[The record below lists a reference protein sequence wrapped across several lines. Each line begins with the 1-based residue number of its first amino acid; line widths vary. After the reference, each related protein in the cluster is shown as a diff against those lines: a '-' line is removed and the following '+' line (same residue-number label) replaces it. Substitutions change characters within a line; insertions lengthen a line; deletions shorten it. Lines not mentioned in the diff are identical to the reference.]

1 MIGQTIS
8 HYKILEKLGEG
19 GMGVV
24 YKAQDLNLDRPVA
37 LKFLPPNLIT
47 SEEEAAR
54 FQQEAKAISSL
65 NHPNVATIYELD
77 EASGQRFLVL
87 EYLPGGTLKSKIK
100 NLQSS
105 GGELSLTQVVDYGL
119 QIAEGLAHAHR
130 HDIIHRD
137 VKTDNMMLTEEGK
150 AKITDFGL
158 AKLRGSAHVTKTGS
172 TVGTAAY
179 MSPEQARGEAVDH
192 RTDIWSMGVV
202 LYQMITGELPFRG
215 DYEPAIVYS
224 ILNEEPQ
231 DINSIRKG
239 VPTELERIT
248 TKAMAKDR
256 NQRYQRVEEML
267 ADLTSLKETASFET
281 IEKSATTGT
290 SLPSI
295 AVLSF
300 TNMSADKDQEYF
312 CDGMAEEII
321 NALTRVEGLRVVART
336 SAFAF
341 KGKSEDI
348 REIGRKLDVRMV
360 LEGSVRKAGGRLR
373 ITAQLINVADGYH
386 LWSER
391 YDRQMEDVFAIQDG
405 ISQAVVNTLKI
416 KLVGERE
423 TVFVKRPT
431 ENLEAYNLF
440 LKGRFFWSKRTEEG
454 LKKGIQYFQQAIRKD
469 PGYAFAYA
477 GLADSYSLLCSYHI
491 LSPNDAIPSARV
503 AATKAM
509 ELDNTLAEAYEALA
523 HVRILHDWNWLDAE
537 REFRR
542 AIELNPAY
550 ATAHQR
556 YSLYL
561 TVMGQMDAAI
571 AEIGRAQELDP
582 LSLII
587 NTDVGLVFYT
597 AGQYDRAIEQ
607 CRQAL
612 EIDPNF
618 SVAHFALGLTYEQR
632 GMYEQA
638 IAELQKAITLSGDL
652 TVVKAALGHVYAAS
666 GNSREA
672 KKVLDELHAVSKRR
686 YVSPYSIAVI
696 YAGLGEND
704 RAVEWLQ
711 KSYEERSVWLIHLHL
726 KVDPRL
732 QMLHQD
738 PRFLALLK
746 KMGLEK

>member
-1 MIGQTIS
+1 
-8 HYKILEKLGEG
+8 
-19 GMGVV
+19 
-24 YKAQDLNLDRPVA
+24 NP
-37 LKFLPPNLIT
+37 IT
-47 SEEEAAR
+47 SQEETSR

-65 NHPNVATIYELD
+65 NHPNVATIYDLD
-77 EASGQRFLVL
+77 EADGQRFLVL
-87 EYLPGGTLKSKIK
+87 EYLPSGTLKSKIK
-100 NLQSS
+100 HLQSS
-105 GGELSLTQVVDYGL
+105 GRELSLTQVVDYGL

-130 HDIIHRD
+130 HGIIHRD

-150 AKITDFGL
+150 VKVTDFGL
-158 AKLRGSAHVTKTGS
+158 AKLRGGAHVTKTGS

-231 DINSIRKG
+231 NMNSIRTG
-239 VPTELERIT
+239 VPTQLERIT
-248 TKAMAKDR
+248 AKAMAKDR

-267 ADLTSLKETASFET
+267 ADLTSLEESTGFEST
-281 IEKSATTGT
+281 EKSATTGPR
-290 SLPSI
+290 LPSI
-295 AVLSF
+295 AVLPF
-300 TNMSADKDQEYF
+300 TNMSADKEQEYF

-348 REIGRKLDVRMV
+348 REIGRKLDVRTL
-360 LEGSVRKAGGRLR
+360 LEGSVRKAGNRLR

-391 YDRQMEDVFAIQDG
+391 YDRQMEDVFAIQDD
-405 ISQAVVNTLKI
+405 ISQAVVNTLRI

-423 TVFVKRPT
+423 TAFVKRPT

-454 LKKGIQYFQQAIRKD
+454 LKKGIQYFQQAIQKD
-469 PGYAFAYA
+469 PGFAFAYA

-491 LSPNDAIPSARV
+491 LSPNEAIPKARV

-561 TVMGQMDAAI
+561 AVMGQMDAAI

-612 EIDPNF
+612 EIDPSF

-666 GNSREA
+666 GNSGEA
-672 KKVLDELHAVSKRR
+672 KKVLDDLHEVSKRR